1 MKKFLFVIALI
12 FGAFAF
18 EPQPAYAVAQEDD
31 DIEKMYEQYIT
42 PEVQA
47 VRDKFD
53 QMEQRNAEVRAEN
66 QLRVNI
72 ALIISILVGLIPF
85 FWILVKSFKTGSW
98 KANPSGT
105 VWGLLIALAG
115 GVLLFAVNFGIF
127 WLRFKYDDAFNAVLT
142 YGLVLALIIGVIYL
156 LNKKG

>member
-12 FGAFAF
+12 FGAFMNA
-18 EPQPAYAVAQEDD
+18 PQPAYALAQDD
-31 DIEKMYEQYIT
+31 EIEKMYEQLIT

-47 VRDKFD
+47 IRDRFD
-53 QMEQRNAEVRAEN
+53 QMEQRDAEVRAAN
-66 QLRVNI
+66 QLRMTI
-72 ALIISILVGLIPF
+72 ALVISIIVGLIPF

-98 KANPSGT
+98 KVNPGGT
-105 VWGLLIALAG
+105 VWGLAIALAG
-115 GVLLFAVNFGIF
+115 GVVLFALNYGIF

>member
-53 QMEQRNAEVRAEN
+53 QMEQRNAEVRAAN
-66 QLRVNI
+66 QLRMTI
-72 ALIISILVGLIPF
+72 ALVISIIVGLIPF

-98 KANPSGT
+98 KVNPGGT
-105 VWGLLIALAG
+105 VWGLAIALAG
-115 GVLLFAVNFGIF
+115 GVVLFALNYGIF